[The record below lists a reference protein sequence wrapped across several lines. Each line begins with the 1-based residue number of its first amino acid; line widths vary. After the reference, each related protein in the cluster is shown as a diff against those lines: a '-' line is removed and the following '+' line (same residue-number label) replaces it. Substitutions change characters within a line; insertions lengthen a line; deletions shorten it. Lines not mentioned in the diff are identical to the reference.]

1 MAEAG
6 VPPEDRAGRRLLR
19 PDDVFAVRWLGD
31 TAVSPDGGHVA
42 WVERRVDERA
52 DAIRSRVLLADLEAG
67 TTRALSP
74 ADATDSS
81 PRFLADGSGL
91 AFRAGRGLEGSGPRI
106 APLAGGAGLPWLGVP
121 AGAGAFSVAPD
132 GSAIVV
138 SVAAD
143 DAPPPD
149 APLWEVTG
157 PGWQQDALPTVERRT
172 RSNQWRIDRS
182 GAALPLTSPDAG
194 IYDGAPSWSPD
205 GRWILFASDR
215 PAPTGSPHAGPPPSH
230 PMARPTRLWLV
241 PAWDAVPAEP
251 LTPPAA
257 VSAVTW
263 SPDGRSIAWLG
274 NTEPVAP
281 GVAARLWITDVPGGA
296 TREVP
301 LDVPAPGAAVRSD
314 DPRGMGD
321 ATLTWT
327 ADGRIWSRWADG
339 GASRLGWVDPATGAL
354 ARVVEGELAVLAFDV
369 SQDGRTLAHVTATA
383 DHPGEVAFVGT
394 GPGGPARTLT
404 DANAWL
410 REVEL
415 GRTRR
420 FTATGPDRLPLE
432 GWVIEPPAEAR
443 RDAGT
448 APAPAVLSVHGGPH
462 YPIGWR
468 FSFESHRLAARGYA
482 VVNGN
487 ARGSTGYGDHH
498 ATAIHRDWGG
508 KDLGDTLAILDAAIA
523 TSAGPAAAPGA
534 MPLDPDR
541 VAITGVSYGGYL
553 TIWAIGQRRDRF
565 RAAIAENPIS
575 NLASAF
581 GAADSDGGFWIDE
594 LGGAPWEHPAM
605 YAARSPL
612 THAARV
618 RTPLL
623 LLHAEEDH
631 NCPVGQSEELYSAL
645 TRLGRPVRFLRARG
659 LGHLMNFT
667 GGGRFRLARA
677 AAVDDWLDRWLRPP
691 GTTGQTYPSDH
702 GGDR

>member
-1 MAEAG
+1 MAEVG
-6 VPPEDRAGRRLLR
+6 TGPGGGSGRRLLR
-19 PDDVFAVRWLGD
+19 PDDLFAIRWLAAV
-31 TAVSPDGGHVA
+31 AVSPDGGHVA

-52 DAIRSRVLLADLEAG
+52 DAIRSRVLLVDLATG
-67 TTRALSP
+67 TTRSLSP
-74 ADATDSS
+74 ADATDSA

-91 AFRAGRGLEGSGPRI
+91 AFRAGRGAEGSGPRV
-106 APLAGGAGLPWLGVP
+106 ARLAGGAGSPWPGVP

-138 SVAAD
+138 SVASD

-149 APLWEVTG
+149 AALWEVTG

-172 RSNQWRIDRS
+172 RSSLWRIDRS
-182 GAALPLTSPDAG
+182 GAAHPLTSPDPG
-194 IYDGAPSWSPD
+194 VHDGSPRWSPD
-205 GRWILFASDR
+205 GRWILFVSDR
-215 PAPTGSPHAGPPPSH
+215 PVAVGSPATGPAPGH

-251 LTPPAA
+251 LTPPVA
-257 VSAVTW
+257 VSAATW
-263 SPDGRSIAWLG
+263 SPDGAAIAWLG
-274 NTEPVAP
+274 NPEPVTP

-301 LDVPAPGAAVRSD
+301 LAVPAPGAAVRSD

-321 ATLTWT
+321 ATLEWT
-327 ADGRIWSRWADG
+327 ADGRIWLRWADG
-339 GASRLGWVDPATGAL
+339 GASHLGWVDPATGAMTP
-354 ARVVEGELAVLAFDV
+354 VVTGELAVLAFDV
-369 SQDGRTLAHVTATA
+369 SRDGRTLAHVTATA
-383 DHPGEVAFVGT
+383 DHPGEVVVGGAT
-394 GPGGPARTLT
+394 AGDPTRTLS

-415 GRTRR
+415 GQTRR

-432 GWVIEPPAEAR
+432 GWVIEPPSGAR
-443 RDAGT
+443 QDAGST
-448 APAPAVLSVHGGPH
+448 AAPAVLSVHGGPH

-508 KDLGDTLAILDAAIA
+508 KDLGDTLAILDAALA
-523 TSAGPAAAPGA
+523 TSTGPAEAPDA
-534 MPLDPDR
+534 VPLDSDR
-541 VAITGVSYGGYL
+541 VALTGVSYGGYL
-553 TIWAIGQRRDRF
+553 TTWAIGQRPDRF
-565 RAAIAENPIS
+565 RAAIAENPVT

-581 GAADSDGGFWIDE
+581 GAAESDGGFWIDE
-594 LGGAPWEHPAM
+594 LGGAPWEHPAL

-612 THAARV
+612 THAARI

-631 NCPVGQSEELYSAL
+631 NCPVGQSEELYAAL
-645 TRLGRPVRFLRARG
+645 IRLGRPVRFLRARG

-677 AAVDDWLDRWLRPP
+677 AAIDDWLDRWLRP
-691 GTTGQTYPSDH
+691 TDH

>member
-1 MAEAG
+1 
-6 VPPEDRAGRRLLR
+6 VPE
-19 PDDVFAVRWLGD
+19 
-31 TAVSPDGGHVA
+31 
-42 WVERRVDERA
+42 
-52 DAIRSRVLLADLEAG
+52 
-67 TTRALSP
+67 
-74 ADATDSS
+74 
-81 PRFLADGSGL
+81 
-91 AFRAGRGLEGSGPRI
+91 
-106 APLAGGAGLPWLGVP
+106 
-121 AGAGAFSVAPD
+121 GAGAFSVAPD

-149 APLWEVTG
+149 AALWEVTG

-172 RSNQWRIDRS
+172 RSSLWRVDRA
-182 GAALPLTSPDAG
+182 GAAHPLTPPEPGVHDA
-194 IYDGAPSWSPD
+194 APRWSPD
-205 GRWILFASDR
+205 GRWIVFASDR
-215 PAPTGSPHAGPPPSH
+215 PVAPGSPHAGPAPSH
-230 PMARPTRLWLV
+230 PMARPPRLWLV
-241 PAWDAVPAEP
+241 PAWDPVAAEP
-251 LTPPAA
+251 LTAPVAA
-257 VSAVTW
+257 AAVTW
-263 SPDGRSIAWLG
+263 APDGSAIAWLG
-274 NTEPVAP
+274 NPEPAAP
-281 GVAARLWITDVPGGA
+281 GVAARLWITDVPSGA
-296 TREVP
+296 TRGVP
-301 LDVPAPGAAVRSD
+301 LEVSAPGAAVRSD

-327 ADGRIWSRWADG
+327 ADGRIWLRWADG
-339 GASRLGWVDPATGAL
+339 GASHLGWVDPGAGRL
-354 ARVVEGELAVLAFDV
+354 TPVVTGELAVLAFDV
-369 SQDGRTLAHVTATA
+369 SADGATVAHVTATA
-383 DHPGEVAFVGT
+383 DHPGEVVVA
-394 GPGGPARTLT
+394 GPDGRTLT

-410 REVEL
+410 REVAL

-420 FTATGPDRLPLE
+420 FTTAGPDRLPLE
-432 GWVIEPPAEAR
+432 GWVIEPPRGAR
-443 RDAGT
+443 RDADADADAGPGGPT
-448 APAPAVLSVHGGPH
+448 PAPVVLSVHGGPH

-508 KDLGDTLAILDAAIA
+508 KDLGDTLAILAAA
-523 TSAGPAAAPGA
+523 LASSAGPAADPDAV
-534 MPLDPDR
+534 PLDPER

-553 TIWAIGQRRDRF
+553 TTWAIGQRPDRF

-581 GAADSDGGFWIDE
+581 GAAESDGGFWIDE

-612 THAARV
+612 THAARI

-631 NCPVGQSEELYSAL
+631 NCPVGQSEELYAAL
-645 TRLGRPVRFLRARG
+645 IRLGRPVRFLRARG

-677 AAVDDWLDRWLRPP
+677 AAIDDWLDRWLRHPRPTDQAP
-691 GTTGQTYPSDH
+691 GTTGE
-702 GGDR
+702 GDPR